1 MPLQIKTPHAHYEA
15 ICRTSPEFA
24 PIPKTGLP
32 EEVSN
37 RFEPLLEIDPS
48 RSRFLD
54 LKENEVSQFL
64 CDIFDGQMEL
74 FDPLDLFAYV
84 RMPFVEPDSG
94 DVIVVRSAAVR
105 VREMRREAGMWTDE
119 QGIHDDLARRTQ
131 QGIHDDLARRTQH
144 QFTQP
149 PEEDVV
155 ENEIANG

>member
-1 MPLQIKTPHAHYEA
+1 MHIMRQSVEHHRSLPQFPKPV
-15 ICRTSPEFA
+15 CRR
-24 PIPKTGLP
+24 
-32 EEVSN
+32 
-37 RFEPLLEIDPS
+37 RFGNGCEPLLEIDPS

-131 QGIHDDLARRTQH
+131 H